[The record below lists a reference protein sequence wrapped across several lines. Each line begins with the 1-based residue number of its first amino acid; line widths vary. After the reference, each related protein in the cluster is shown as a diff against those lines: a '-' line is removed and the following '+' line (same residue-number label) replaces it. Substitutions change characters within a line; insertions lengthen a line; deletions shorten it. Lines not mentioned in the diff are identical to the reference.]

1 VVSET
6 GAAGVEADP
15 TAPDAESG
23 DPPEE
28 LEAPASEADEA
39 EGSASEA
46 SASVVDDTEA
56 TDPEATDPEV
66 QEVVEEATVEA
77 GPPCPV
83 CGEILVAGANFCEAC
98 GAGTG
103 GEAVAGAA
111 APAGAAAVCERCG
124 GGIGSDGYCSRCGHR
139 PLEPVTVDDRE
150 TMAFAT
156 HRGRRHHRNEDAAGL
171 GTTTEGWR
179 VLVVSDGVSASPNPD
194 KAAAAAVAAVT
205 ECLVDW
211 PFTGPDDL
219 VEAVRA
225 AHEAAVAVPAE
236 GDPSWPA
243 DGSHP
248 ACTLVVAVVGD
259 RTVHVAN
266 VGDARVHVL
275 TPAEGGGW
283 TARQLSVDD
292 SSAAVAVAAGVD
304 PTQALSLPG
313 GHAITAWLG
322 ADAPPPT
329 PHLAEAE
336 VAPGDLV
343 LACSDG
349 LWNYAPTDPE
359 MAELVSTVLPPGADT
374 ALGEAGEQLVAW
386 ANDQGG
392 VDNIS
397 VALAPIPHELEET
410 A

>member
-1 VVSET
+1 VVSDS
-6 GAAGVEADP
+6 GAAGVEAAPPDTGDP
-15 TAPDAESG
+15 TEDAAPVDPADLDA
-23 DPPEE
+23 DP
-28 LEAPASEADEA
+28 ADLDADSA
-39 EGSASEA
+39 EPDE
-46 SASVVDDTEA
+46 
-56 TDPEATDPEV
+56 PEV
-66 QEVVEEATVEA
+66 TEVVEEDTVEA

-83 CGEILVAGANFCEAC
+83 CGETLVAGANFCEAC

-103 GEAVAGAA
+103 GEGLAGASTS
-111 APAGAAAVCERCG
+111 APDGTAAVCDRCG
-124 GGIGSDGYCSRCGHR
+124 GGIGADGYCSRCGHR

-150 TMAFAT
+150 TMASAT
-156 HRGRRHHRNEDAAGL
+156 HRGRRHHRNEDAVAL
-171 GTTTEGWR
+171 GVTAEGWP

-194 KAAAAAVAAVT
+194 KASAAAVAAVT
-205 ECLVDW
+205 GRLVDRD
-211 PFTGPDDL
+211 FTGPDDL
-219 VEAVRA
+219 VAAAQA

-259 RTVHVAN
+259 RRMHVAN
-266 VGDARVHVL
+266 VGDARAHVL

-292 SSAAVAVAAGVD
+292 STAAVAVAAGVD
-304 PTQALSLPG
+304 PTEALSGPG

-329 PHLAEAE
+329 PHLAEAD

-349 LWNYAPTDPE
+349 LWNYAPTDAE
-359 MAELVSTVLPPGADT
+359 MAALVSSVLAPGSDA
-374 ALGEAGEQLVAW
+374 ALGDAAEQLVTW

-392 VDNIS
+392 TDNIS
-397 VALAPIPHELEET
+397 VALAPIPHETEET